1 MGKRYIKQVLKQY
14 APLSVPFVI
23 LIVASL
29 WIGNMYKTD
38 GSRES
43 TLAHSLYSFTVDGG
57 DWEVPVNPP
66 YPAGSAE
73 EVFLKGMELFIQED
87 YEQAQQ
93 LFHKSLIQPRTDA
106 SIPIYAYYYIN
117 ECNIKLTG
125 RGSVS
130 AVTNA
135 LSFMAKYEPL
145 ANNMDFLWNILQT
158 IVFSDREY
166 ENAVAVMETYLNR
179 AKSLNIHSQAWL
191 MNSMAM
197 LEYNGA
203 EYVQS
208 IRRFYDVE
216 ILLSNN
222 SQVLTSELKFE
233 LLFAREYIANI
244 KFLLEDYEGAIVLYT
259 RLIGNE
265 IIQDNFTNYIAYIN
279 LADSYLRLGRPQEA
293 LSTIRQLQ
301 NHVSEIQEECSKEIE
316 ANIHDILA
324 NIFMLEG
331 NLYQAQLHLQQT
343 AAYYQGENDTILFN
357 GRQAAIITR
366 CKYLRQSGQISE
378 AQALLQELLQ
388 QKDKFQMDFRRDILL
403 LLSEIYKETN
413 QEEKLTPIY
422 QELLEIDKEFIKIL
436 QNAYLEFS
444 EYYRENNYL
453 RQDNSRLKQGNL
465 MAILGIVI
473 ISSWLIIILIL
484 FRLLSTKNITDQLT
498 GIYNRKKLMQ
508 LLRTYRRKGTPEAF
522 GVIMLD
528 IDYFKLYNDTY
539 GHVKGDAVL
548 KQVAHMLTESVRSN
562 DIVIRYGGEEFLVLL
577 NNVTAVVAQS
587 VCQRIHQQLDTLH
600 LPHKASKVSDHV
612 TISMG
617 LCHQQDQNTFTMD
630 KLIQQADTSLYKSK
644 EAGRN
649 RTTLWSPT

>member
-1 MGKRYIKQVLKQY
+1 MEKGYFKQALKDY

-29 WIGNMYKTD
+29 WIGNMYESD

-43 TLAHSLYSFTVDGG
+43 SFAHSLYSFTVDGG
-57 DWEVPVNPP
+57 DWEAPVNPP

-73 EVFLKGMELFIQED
+73 EVFLEGMELFIQED
-87 YEQAQQ
+87 YEQALQ

-106 SIPIYAYYYIN
+106 SLPIYAYYYIN
-117 ECNIKLTG
+117 ECNIELTG
-125 RGSVS
+125 MGSVS

-135 LSFMAKYEPL
+135 LNFMAKYEPL
-145 ANNMDFLWNILQT
+145 ANNTRFLWKMIQT
-158 IVFSDREY
+158 IVSSDKDY
-166 ENAVAVMETYLNR
+166 ENAIAIMEAYIKR
-179 AKSLNIHSQAWL
+179 ATSLSLYSEVWIINT
-191 MNSMAM
+191 MAM
-197 LEYNGA
+197 LEHNGE
-203 EYVQS
+203 EYVHS

-216 ILLSNN
+216 TLLTTGKS
-222 SQVLTSELKFE
+222 TTPELEFE
-233 LLFAREYIANI
+233 LQFAREYIANI
-244 KFLLEDYEGAIVLYT
+244 RFILEDYEGAIALYT
-259 RLIGNE
+259 RLLENE
-265 IIQDNFTNYIAYIN
+265 TIQDNFTNYIAYIN
-279 LADSYLRLGRPQEA
+279 LADSYLRLGRTQEA

-301 NHVSEIQEECSKEIE
+301 NHVPKIQEEYSKEIE

-343 AAYYQGENDTILFN
+343 EAYYQEQENNILFN
-357 GRQAAIITR
+357 GKQAALITR
-366 CKYLRQSGQISE
+366 CKYLKQAGKFSE
-378 AQALLQELLQ
+378 AQALLQELLEK
-388 QKDKFQMDFRRDILL
+388 KDEFQLDFRRDILL

-422 QELLEIDKEFIKIL
+422 QELLEIDKTFIKIL

-444 EYYRENNYL
+444 GYYRENNYL

-465 MAILGIVI
+465 VAILGIVI
-473 ISSWLIIILIL
+473 ISSGLIIILIL

-498 GIYNRKKLMQ
+498 GIYNRKKLIQ
-508 LLRTYRRKGTPEAF
+508 LSRVYRRKGTPEAF

-539 GHVKGDAVL
+539 GHVKGDEVL
-548 KQVAHMLTESVRSN
+548 KQVALMLTESVRSN

-577 NNVTAVVAQS
+577 TNVTAAVAES
-587 VCQRIHQQLDTLH
+587 VCQRIHQQLDSLN

-617 LCHQQDQNTFTMD
+617 LCHQNKENTFTMD
-630 KLIQQADTSLYKSK
+630 KLIQQADASLYKSK

-649 RTTLWSPT
+649 RTTLWSAT

>member
-1 MGKRYIKQVLKQY
+1 MEKGYFKQALKDY

-29 WIGNMYKTD
+29 WIGNMYESD

-43 TLAHSLYSFTVDGG
+43 SFAHSLYSFTVDGG
-57 DWEVPVNPP
+57 DWEAPVNPP

-73 EVFLKGMELFIQED
+73 EVFLEGMELFIQED
-87 YEQAQQ
+87 YEQALQ

-106 SIPIYAYYYIN
+106 SLPIYAYYYIN
-117 ECNIKLTG
+117 ECNIELTG
-125 RGSVS
+125 MGSVS
-130 AVTNA
+130 AVTNT
-135 LSFMAKYEPL
+135 LNFMAKYEPL

-166 ENAVAVMETYLNR
+166 ENAVAVMERYLDR
-179 AKSLNIHSQAWL
+179 ATSLNIHSQAWL

-203 EYVQS
+203 EYVRS

-222 SQVLTSELKFE
+222 SQAITPELEFE

-244 KFLLEDYEGAIVLYT
+244 KFLLEDYEGAIALYT
-259 RLIGNE
+259 RLLENE
-265 IIQDNFTNYIAYIN
+265 TIQDNFTNYIAYIN
-279 LADSYLRLGRPQEA
+279 LADSYLRLGRTQEA

-301 NHVSEIQEECSKEIE
+301 NHVPKIQEEYSKEIE

-343 AAYYQGENDTILFN
+343 EAYYQEQENNILFN
-357 GRQAAIITR
+357 GKQAALITR
-366 CKYLRQSGQISE
+366 CKYLKQAGKFSE
-378 AQALLQELLQ
+378 AQALLQELLEK
-388 QKDKFQMDFRRDILL
+388 KDEFQLDFRRDILL

-413 QEEKLTPIY
+413 QEEKLTSIY
-422 QELLEIDKEFIKIL
+422 QELLEIDKTFIKIL

-444 EYYRENNYL
+444 GYYRENNYL

-465 MAILGIVI
+465 VAILGIVI
-473 ISSWLIIILIL
+473 ISSGLIIILIL

-498 GIYNRKKLMQ
+498 GIYNRKKLIQ
-508 LLRTYRRKGTPEAF
+508 LSRVYRRRGTPEAF

-539 GHVKGDAVL
+539 GHVKGDEIL

-577 NNVTAVVAQS
+577 TNVTAAVAES
-587 VCQRIHQQLDTLH
+587 VCQRIHQQLDSLN

-617 LCHQQDQNTFTMD
+617 LCHQNKENTFTMD
-630 KLIQQADTSLYKSK
+630 KLIQQADASLYKSK

-649 RTTLWSPT
+649 RTTLWSAT

>member
-1 MGKRYIKQVLKQY
+1 MEKGYFKQALKDY

-29 WIGNMYKTD
+29 WIGNMYESD

-43 TLAHSLYSFTVDGG
+43 SFAHSLYSFTVDGG
-57 DWEVPVNPP
+57 DWEAPVNPP

-73 EVFLKGMELFIQED
+73 EVFLEGMELFIQED
-87 YEQAQQ
+87 YEQALQ

-106 SIPIYAYYYIN
+106 SLPIYAYYYIN
-117 ECNIKLTG
+117 ECNIELTG
-125 RGSVS
+125 MGSVS

-135 LSFMAKYEPL
+135 LNFMAKYEPL
-145 ANNMDFLWNILQT
+145 ANNTRFLWKMIQT
-158 IVFSDREY
+158 IVSSDKDY
-166 ENAVAVMETYLNR
+166 ENAIAIMEAYIKR
-179 AKSLNIHSQAWL
+179 ATSLSLYSEVWIINT
-191 MNSMAM
+191 MAM
-197 LEYNGA
+197 LEHNGE
-203 EYVQS
+203 EYVHS

-216 ILLSNN
+216 TLLTTGRS
-222 SQVLTSELKFE
+222 TTPELEFE
-233 LLFAREYIANI
+233 LQFAREYIANI
-244 KFLLEDYEGAIVLYT
+244 RFILEDYEGAIALYT
-259 RLIGNE
+259 RLLENE
-265 IIQDNFTNYIAYIN
+265 TIQDNFTNYIAYIN
-279 LADSYLRLGRPQEA
+279 LADSYLRLGRTQEA

-301 NHVSEIQEECSKEIE
+301 NHVPKIQEEYSKEIE

-343 AAYYQGENDTILFN
+343 EAYYQEQENNILFN
-357 GRQAAIITR
+357 GKQAALITR
-366 CKYLRQSGQISE
+366 CKYLKQAGKFSE
-378 AQALLQELLQ
+378 AQALLQELLEK
-388 QKDKFQMDFRRDILL
+388 KDEFQLDFRRDILL

-422 QELLEIDKEFIKIL
+422 QELLEIDKTFIKIL

-444 EYYRENNYL
+444 GYYRENNYL

-465 MAILGIVI
+465 VAILGIVI
-473 ISSWLIIILIL
+473 ISSGLIIILIL

-498 GIYNRKKLMQ
+498 GIYNRKKLIQ
-508 LLRTYRRKGTPEAF
+508 LSRVYRRRGTPESF

-539 GHVKGDAVL
+539 GHVKGDEIL

-577 NNVTAVVAQS
+577 TNVTAAVAES
-587 VCQRIHQQLDTLH
+587 VCQRIHQQLDSLN

-617 LCHQQDQNTFTMD
+617 LCHQNKENTFTMD
-630 KLIQQADTSLYKSK
+630 KLIQQADASLYKSK

-649 RTTLWSPT
+649 RTTLWSAT

>member
-1 MGKRYIKQVLKQY
+1 MKKGYIKQALKQY
-14 APLSVPFVI
+14 APLGLPFVV
-23 LIVASL
+23 LIVAFL
-29 WIGNMYKTD
+29 WIGNMYESD

-43 TLAHSLYSFTVDGG
+43 SFAHSLYSFTVDGG
-57 DWEVPVNPP
+57 DWEAPVNPP

-73 EVFLKGMELFIQED
+73 EVFLEGMELFIQED

-106 SIPIYAYYYIN
+106 SLPIYAYYYIN

-125 RGSVS
+125 MGSVS

-135 LSFMAKYEPL
+135 LNFMAKYEPL

-166 ENAVAVMETYLNR
+166 ENAVAVMERYLDR
-179 AKSLNIHSQAWL
+179 ATSLNIHSQTWL

-203 EYVQS
+203 EYVRS

-216 ILLSNN
+216 IFLSNN
-222 SQVLTSELKFE
+222 SQAITPELEFE

-244 KFLLEDYEGAIVLYT
+244 KFLLEDYEGAIALYT
-259 RLIGNE
+259 RIIGNE

-279 LADSYLRLGRPQEA
+279 LADSYLRLGRSQEA

-301 NHVSEIQEECSKEIE
+301 NYLPKIQEKYKKEIE

-343 AAYYQGENDTILFN
+343 EAYYQEENSTILFN
-357 GRQAAIITR
+357 GKQAAIITR
-366 CKYLRQSGQISE
+366 CKYLKQTGKFSE

-388 QKDKFQMDFRRDILL
+388 QKDNFKMDFSRDILL

-422 QELLEIDKEFIKIL
+422 QELLEIDKTFIKIL

-444 EYYRENNYL
+444 GYYRENNYL
-453 RQDNSRLKQGNL
+453 RQDNSRLKQGNV

-473 ISSWLIIILIL
+473 ISSGLIIILIL

-498 GIYNRKKLMQ
+498 GIYNRKKLIQ
-508 LLRTYRRKGTPEAF
+508 LSRVYRRKGTPEQF

-539 GHVKGDAVL
+539 GHVRGDEVL

-577 NNVTAVVAQS
+577 TNVTAAVAES
-587 VCQRIHQQLDTLH
+587 VCQRIHQQLDSLN
-600 LPHKASKVSDHV
+600 LPHKTSKVSDHV

-617 LCHQQDQNTFTMD
+617 LCHQNKENTFTMD

-649 RTTLWSPT
+649 RTTLWSAT